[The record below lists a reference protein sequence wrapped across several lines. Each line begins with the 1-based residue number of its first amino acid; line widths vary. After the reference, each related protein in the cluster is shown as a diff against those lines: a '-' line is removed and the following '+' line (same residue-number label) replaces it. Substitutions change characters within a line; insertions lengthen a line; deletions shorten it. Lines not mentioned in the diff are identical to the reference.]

1 MISFKRKWSLLNSLD
16 VVKGGSPLEVPDSYE
31 DEVNDEKSWVDET
44 EWYMRLNEYVC
55 TSLLKQTY
63 SYFKS
68 IKKVLYELIFKIMLI
83 LFLLQL
89 SQVSQVLLQ
98 TKYFLYCL

>member
-1 MISFKRKWSLLNSLD
+1 MISFKRLWSLLNSLD

-31 DEVNDEKSWVDET
+31 DEVNDEKSCVDET